1 MINAVRSRLGASLP
15 FFNRSRVTMV
25 LLCAAATMTGCGQ
38 RTGANP
44 TATPLGQEMGL
55 NRSSPVARG
64 NDYEMRELVPG
75 VGFGDIRLGASTLAD
90 VERILGTDHRV
101 RTRNTTQACDPSGC
115 RDDIVVFTLE
125 HKRLGLTIGLR
136 QDPEQG
142 APIECALVRTVSV
155 DCNDPKACNF
165 RGATSKGL
173 RIGDD
178 KDRAKELHGDIQARH
193 PSGNLVYPEG
203 LVISSTYQSNRIATL
218 TLFLPDDI
226 KRFQ

>member
-1 MINAVRSRLGASLP
+1 MVSDEGNDQASYSLADAP
-15 FFNRSRVTMV
+15 SSLQIQRFQSDLSV
-25 LLCAAATMTGCGQ
+25 L
-38 RTGANP
+38 
-44 TATPLGQEMGL
+44 
-55 NRSSPVARG
+55 ARG
-64 NDYEMRELVPG
+64 C
-75 VGFGDIRLGASTLAD
+75 ALAD

-101 RTRNTTQACDPSGC
+101 RTRNTTQACDLSGC
-115 RDDIVVFTLE
+115 RDDFVLFTLE
-125 HKRLGLTIGLR
+125 YKRVGLIIGLR

-142 APIECALVRTVSV
+142 ALIERALVMTVSV

-193 PSGNLVYPEG
+193 PSGNLAYPEG
-203 LVISSTYQSNRIATL
+203 RVISSAYQSNRIATL